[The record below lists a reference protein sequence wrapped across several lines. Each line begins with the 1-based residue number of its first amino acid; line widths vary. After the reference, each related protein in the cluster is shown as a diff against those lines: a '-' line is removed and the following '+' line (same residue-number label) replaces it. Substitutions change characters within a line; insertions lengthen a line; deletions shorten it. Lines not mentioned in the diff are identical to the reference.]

1 MNVVQSPSNAVY
13 KTCLKLAKQ
22 RRERLKTRQ
31 ALLDGIHLVQ
41 SAISAGWS
49 LGRVL
54 VEEGREQD
62 EAIQAVVASFRGPVT
77 CLSRALFGTLTE
89 LPSSSGILA
98 IVAIPQAPEAARHGA
113 ILALDGVQDPGNVG
127 TILRTA
133 AAAGVAQVWLGACC
147 ADAWSPR
154 VLRAG
159 MGAHFVVPVLE
170 RVDLPSA
177 LAAHAGETLVT
188 TLAQSQP
195 FYRYRFPSDFVLVM
209 GSEGAGVS
217 PAILAAADQR
227 VRLPMAPGVESL
239 NVAAASAICL
249 YEWVRQ
255 RDAD

>member
-1 MNVVQSPSNAVY
+1 MDVVQSPANAVY
-13 KTCLKLAKQ
+13 KACLKLAQQ

-31 ALLDGIHLVQ
+31 TLLDGIHLLQ
-41 SAISAGWS
+41 SAVAANWS
-49 LGRVL
+49 LLRVL
-54 VEEGREQD
+54 VEEGRAQD
-62 EAIQAVVASFRGPVT
+62 AEIQAVMAGFSGPVT
-77 CLSRALFGTLTE
+77 CLSRSLFSTLTE

-98 IVAIPQAPEAARHGA
+98 IVGIPQPPELARHGA

-133 AAAGVAQVWLGACC
+133 AAAGVAQVWLGEGC

-170 RVDLPSA
+170 RVDLQSA
-177 LAAHAGETLVT
+177 LAAHAGDILVT
-188 TLAQSQP
+188 TLAYSQP
-195 FYRYRFPSDFVLVM
+195 FYHYRFPSDFVLVL
-209 GSEGAGVS
+209 GSEGGGISA
-217 PAILAAADQR
+217 AILAAADQR
-227 VRLPMAPGVESL
+227 LRLPMAPGVESL

-255 RDAD
+255 RGAD